1 MFDTTETIIFSKTIC
16 PFCVKAKA
24 ILDAKNIAY
33 KILTLDTELSK
44 EDMVALIQE
53 KEGITVNTVP
63 QIYLDGKY
71 IGGHDDLVAF
81 FERQETDIDLDGFE
95 L

>member
-1 MFDTTETIIFSKTIC
+1 MFDTTQTIIFSKTVC

-24 ILDAKNIAY
+24 IFDDKNIAY
-33 KILTLDTELSK
+33 KVLTLDVDLSK
-44 EDMVALIQE
+44 DEMVSLIQE
-53 KEGITVNTVP
+53 KEGIAVNTVP

-81 FERQETDIDLDGFE
+81 FERQETDMDLDGFE

>member
-1 MFDTTETIIFSKTIC
+1 MLNTYQTIIFSKTVC

-24 ILDAKNIAY
+24 ILDDKGIEY
-33 KILTLDTELSK
+33 KVLTLDEDLTK
-44 EDMVALIQE
+44 EEMVALIQE
-53 KEGITVNTVP
+53 KENIAVNTVP
-63 QIYLDGKY
+63 QIYLDRKY

-81 FERQETDIDLDGFE
+81 FERQDTDMDLGDFE

>member
-81 FERQETDIDLDGFE
+81 FERQDTGMDLGNFE

>member
-1 MFDTTETIIFSKTIC
+1 MFDTAQTIIFSKTVC

-24 ILDAKNIAY
+24 IFDDKNIAY
-33 KILTLDTELSK
+33 KVLTLDVDLSK
-44 EDMVALIQE
+44 DEMVSLIQE
-53 KEGITVNTVP
+53 KEGIAVNTVP

-81 FERQETDIDLDGFE
+81 FERQETDIDLDDFE

>member
-1 MFDTTETIIFSKTIC
+1 LYQNYNRTQYSLFNYIKREAIFD
-16 PFCVKAKA
+16 
-24 ILDAKNIAY
+24 DKNIAY
-33 KILTLDTELSK
+33 KVLTLDVDLSK
-44 EDMVALIQE
+44 DEMVSLIQE
-53 KEGITVNTVP
+53 KEGIVVNTVP

-81 FERQETDIDLDGFE
+81 FERQDTGMDLGDFE

>member
-1 MFDTTETIIFSKTIC
+1 MFNTAETIIFSKTVC

-24 ILDAKNIAY
+24 ILDDKGIAY
-33 KILTLDTELSK
+33 KVFTLDADLSK
-44 EDMVALIQE
+44 EEMVLLIQE
-53 KEGITVNTVP
+53 KERIAVNTVP

-81 FERQETDIDLDGFE
+81 FERQETDMDLDGFE

>member
-1 MFDTTETIIFSKTIC
+1 MFDTAQTIVFSKTVC
-16 PFCVKAKA
+16 PFCVKAKT
-24 ILDAKNIAY
+24 ILDDKNIEY
-33 KILTLDTELSK
+33 KVLTLDVDLNKDE
-44 EDMVALIQE
+44 MVALIQE
-53 KEGITVNTVP
+53 KEGIVVNTVP

-81 FERQETDIDLDGFE
+81 FERQETDIDLDDFE

>member
-1 MFDTTETIIFSKTIC
+1 MFDTIQTIIFSKTVC

-24 ILDAKNIAY
+24 IFDDKNIAY
-33 KILTLDTELSK
+33 KVLTLDVDLSK
-44 EDMVALIQE
+44 DEMVSLIQE
-53 KEGITVNTVP
+53 KEGIAVNTVP

-81 FERQETDIDLDGFE
+81 FERQETDIDLDDFE